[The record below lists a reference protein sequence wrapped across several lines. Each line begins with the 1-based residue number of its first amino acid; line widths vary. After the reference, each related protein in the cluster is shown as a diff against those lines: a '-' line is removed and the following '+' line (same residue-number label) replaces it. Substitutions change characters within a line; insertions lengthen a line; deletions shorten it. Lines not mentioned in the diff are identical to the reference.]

1 MRNNTVIFSTEK
13 LKTTKVVQQK
23 LRKFKCKVVVNK
35 MKKKMCKGQNSG
47 DHFQFQNKE
56 TVL

>member
-35 MKKKMCKGQNSG
+35 MKKKNVQRSKFGRSLSVS
-47 DHFQFQNKE
+47 K
-56 TVL
+56 